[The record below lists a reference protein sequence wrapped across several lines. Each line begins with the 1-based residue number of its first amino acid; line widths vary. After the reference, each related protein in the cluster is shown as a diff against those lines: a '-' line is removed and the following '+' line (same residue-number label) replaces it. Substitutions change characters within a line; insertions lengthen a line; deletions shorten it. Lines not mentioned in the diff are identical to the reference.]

1 MKVIKPGIFVVD
13 KIDGEE
19 IIKKINRSARKCYQS
34 EPKGPDEDLVRNII
48 KRGHT
53 SVLEHV
59 SITFDI
65 ITDLGISHEI
75 VRHRIASYS
84 QESTR
89 YVKYDGDMEFIKPI
103 ELEKNSLGY
112 DVWKNAC
119 ADSEAYYK
127 EMTINNKL
135 SAQIA
140 RSVLNKSLKTEIRV
154 TMNLRSLRNF
164 FSLRCDKAAHPHMKE
179 IAIPFLLAL
188 RDRIPVVFDDIS
200 YDKEFVEKY
209 SINPSDYVTFYH
221 DHVIENHIDR
231 GINIM
236 QFLKTLPEEKVNEI
250 SSICMIHHPIT
261 DEKWL
266 IKYEI
271 NGDIFLCWVDGTNN
285 SDLCLTKGEYIHRLI
300 NEYNFTSE
308 EIFAILGIRE
318 DV

>member
-1 MKVIKPGIFVVD
+1 MKVIKPSIFVVD

-34 EPKGPDEDLVRNII
+34 EPKGPDLHLVRNII

-103 ELEKNSLGY
+103 ELDENSLAY
-112 DVWKNAC
+112 AMWKKAC

-127 EMTINNKL
+127 DMIA
-135 SAQIA
+135 SGVGAQVA

-271 NGDIFLCWVDGTNN
+271 SGDIFLCWVDGTNN
-285 SDLCLTKGEYIHRLI
+285 SDLCLTKGEYIPRLM
-300 NEYNFTSE
+300 NEYNFTLE